1 MPALKCPLPVG
12 VKLGFED
19 LNVRGGGRDAESSLE
34 DEGFSWL
41 STRTVFSG
49 HSDQQGYSV

>member
-19 LNVRGGGRDAESSLE
+19 LNVRGGGHDAESSLE